1 MAIPVPEPGL
11 VLSYA
16 YVWRLYGG
24 MNTKR
29 AQRKGAKTGHVS
41 SLLRWNRAGKTVV
54 TVAAI
59 THRKPTGTTVGIE
72 IPLRVKA
79 HLGLDAQ
86 PSWVIV
92 SEVNA
97 FVWPGYDL
105 RPVPGK
111 QGMAYGF
118 LPPRLA
124 EKIKTTI
131 LELIASRR
139 AVVNPRD

>member
-1 MAIPVPEPGL
+1 MPM
-11 VLSYA
+11 
-16 YVWRLYGG
+16 YGG
-24 MNTKR
+24 MNMKR

-41 SLLRWNRAGKTVV
+41 SSLRWRTVPEKPLLPLLRSRIESQRAL
-54 TVAAI
+54 
-59 THRKPTGTTVGIE
+59 PVGIE
-72 IPLRVKA
+72 IPPRVKA

-105 RPVPGK
+105 RPAPGK
-111 QGMAYGF
+111 QCMAYGF

-139 AVVNPRD
+139 AVVTPRD